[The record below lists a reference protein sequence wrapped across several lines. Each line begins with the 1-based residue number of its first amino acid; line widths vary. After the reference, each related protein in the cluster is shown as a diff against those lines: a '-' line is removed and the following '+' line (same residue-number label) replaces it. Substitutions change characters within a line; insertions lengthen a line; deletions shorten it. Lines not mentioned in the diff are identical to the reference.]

1 VPKKREICK
10 GRHRQPTVK
19 KRLSSVKGNVVTTLL
34 EFRVINKKLLVE
46 EEVELRE
53 RGHGLRPDLAAF
65 NIYKERLC
73 VKYNDRRYVGRIVG
87 VQIGVVFN
95 FNMELSVV
103 GIHHAYFL
111 PVDHIDKKDG
121 TCQAVSIV
129 SYAQPSTSNNDLNF
143 LLYLG
148 SMTAMS
154 DQNIE
159 GTYFALKQSMDTGAS
174 ICVSCN
180 SN

>member
-1 VPKKREICK
+1 MHTSCLLITSTRRM
-10 GRHRQPTVK
+10 GRV
-19 KRLSSVKGNVVTTLL
+19 
-34 EFRVINKKLLVE
+34 KLLA
-46 EEVELRE
+46 L
-53 RGHGLRPDLAAF
+53 
-65 NIYKERLC
+65 
-73 VKYNDRRYVGRIVG
+73 
-87 VQIGVVFN
+87 
-95 FNMELSVV
+95 
-103 GIHHAYFL
+103 
-111 PVDHIDKKDG
+111 
-121 TCQAVSIV
+121 